1 MEQLAA
7 KIHIWL
13 ENISNNILMPESNLY
28 AFGKPVLG
36 CAKGDDPI
44 FSFLKDDIGA
54 NFYWTPA
61 EAFSAAFSNKNVL
74 PEELSV
80 IAWVLPQTEHTRKAH
95 RRETEMPSKEWSCA
109 RHYGE
114 KVNENLRRYVVS
126 HFSDQNI
133 ESCAPVLLP
142 EWSRAISKNHG
153 FASSW
158 SERHA
163 AYACGLGTF
172 GLSDGLITSVG
183 KAVRVGSV
191 IVKQQFQPTPRIY
204 TKHNEWCLFYAKG
217 KCNACIKRCPVGAIS
232 EAGHDKTKCKNYIR
246 QVTSLYVERE
256 QLGFKVNSCGLC
268 QTKVPCEKTNPTL
281 RMKKQSAM

>member
-1 MEQLAA
+1 MKQIVA
-7 KIHIWL
+7 KIHIWM
-13 ENISNNILMPESNLY
+13 ENIENNILIPGSDLH
-28 AFGKPVLG
+28 AFGKPVIG
-36 CAKGDDPI
+36 CAQGNDSI
-44 FSFLKDDIGA
+44 FNFLKKDIGA
-54 NFYWTPA
+54 DFYWTPVD
-61 EAFSAAFSNKNVL
+61 AFSAAFPKIKIL

-80 IAWVLPQTEHTRKAH
+80 IAWALPQTEHTRKAH
-95 RRETEMPSKEWSCA
+95 RQATTMPSKEWSCA

-114 KVNENLRRYVVS
+114 KVNENLRKYVVS

-172 GLSDGLITSVG
+172 GLSGGLITSVG
-183 KAVRVGSV
+183 KAVRIGSV
-191 IVKQQFQPTPRIY
+191 IVKQQFQPTPQNY

-217 KCNACIKRCPVGAIS
+217 KCNACIKRCPVDAIS
-232 EAGHDKTKCKNYIR
+232 EAGHDKIKCKNYIR
-246 QVTSLYVERE
+246 QVTSLYVEQE

-268 QTKVPCEKTNPTL
+268 QTKVPCEETNPTL
-281 RMKKQSAM
+281 RMKK